1 MSDTMTRRMWIA
13 YGQAGATGTII
24 QDAAGY
30 TVTMTRDSHRL
41 GVYPTLEVAKAALQ
55 SHLPPGSDVTEYREH

>member
-1 MSDTMTRRMWIA
+1 MNDTMTRRMWIA

-30 TVTMTRDSHRL
+30 TVTMTKDSHRL
-41 GVYPTLEVAKAALQ
+41 GVM
-55 SHLPPGSDVTEYREH
+55 SRDVVSATRP